1 MDLIDKIIKIGL
13 IVLCT
18 QSYGFGQ
25 TTFEYVYDNAGNRT
39 TRTVV
44 TLKSATIDTTL
55 QVKGDSSNQNEQA
68 IPPKNGQSSAIGNTT
83 VTLYP
88 NPTVGIIEVAVEN
101 EEPQNAVEIWLFDL
115 KGLLLLHKNSS
126 GLITEID
133 LLNQPAGSYIAKII
147 VNGKVTEWKII
158 KE

>member
-1 MDLIDKIIKIGL
+1 MKAQLWKWIILGL
-13 IVLCT
+13 MIFCLK
-18 QSYGFGQ
+18 QGYSQ
-25 TTFEYVYDNAGNRT
+25 TTFEYVYDAAGNRT
-39 TRTVV
+39 SRAVV
-44 TLKSATIDTTL
+44 ILKSATIDTTL
-55 QVKGDSSNQNEQA
+55 HAEGDSVNQNESV
-68 IPPKNGQSSAIGNTT
+68 IPRKNGQSSVIGNTT

-101 EEPQNAVEIWLFDL
+101 EEPQNTVEIWLFDL

-126 GLITEID
+126 DLITEIN
-133 LLNQPAGSYIAKII
+133 LLNQSAGSYIAKII